1 MKSTNDPTEI
11 FGKTESE
18 EGYFILHNFWPVFKF
33 HQILGL
39 FPCKKVSNE
48 LGQTQLQPMK
58 TWVSILLFFT
68 WMLFLI
74 VPPVGTQ
81 MYFEMKLAP
90 IISNTT
96 YKTDVRPNIPIIIT
110 YRTVISKG
118 GGGLGSTYQPP
129 LHFLPDQLTRGA
141 DYGIM
146 PITLQGR
153 Q

>member
-11 FGKTESE
+11 FGKTESK

-58 TWVSILLFFT
+58 TWMTILLFFT

-81 MYFEMKLAP
+81 MYFEMKLSNRIAP

-96 YKTDVRPNIPIIIT
+96 YKTDVRPYSNNH
-110 YRTVISKG
+110 YFMV
-118 GGGLGSTYQPP
+118 GLLKVEMVYEE
-129 LHFLPDQLTRGA
+129 R
-141 DYGIM
+141 
-146 PITLQGR
+146 
-153 Q
+153 

>member
-11 FGKTESE
+11 FGKTESK

-58 TWVSILLFFT
+58 TWMTILLFFT

-81 MYFEMKLAP
+81 MYFEMKLSNRIAP

-96 YKTDVRPNIPIIIT
+96 YKTDVRPYSNNHYLTAVFLKLVQCQPRLNREIRPIVVEGVRFNHT
-110 YRTVISKG
+110 
-118 GGGLGSTYQPP
+118 
-129 LHFLPDQLTRGA
+129 
-141 DYGIM
+141 
-146 PITLQGR
+146 
-153 Q
+153 

>member
-1 MKSTNDPTEI
+1 MKSANNPTEI
-11 FGKTESE
+11 FGKTESK

-58 TWVSILLFFT
+58 TWMTILLFFT

-81 MYFEMKLAP
+81 MYFEMKLSNRIAP

-96 YKTDVRPNIPIIIT
+96 YKTDVRPYSNNHYLMVGLLT
-110 YRTVISKG
+110 GLSQVRG
-118 GGGLGSTYQPP
+118 GGHIPTPTP
-129 LHFLPDQLTRGA
+129 FFTRSVN
-141 DYGIM
+141 
-146 PITLQGR
+146 QGGR
-153 Q
+153 L

>member
-11 FGKTESE
+11 FGKTESK

-58 TWVSILLFFT
+58 TWMTILLFFT

-81 MYFEMKLAP
+81 MYFEMKLSNRIAP
-90 IISNTT
+90 NTT
-96 YKTDVRPNIPIIIT
+96 YKTDVRPYSNNH
-110 YRTVISKG
+110 YFMV
-118 GGGLGSTYQPP
+118 GLLKVEIVYEE
-129 LHFLPDQLTRGA
+129 R
-141 DYGIM
+141 
-146 PITLQGR
+146 
-153 Q
+153 

>member
-118 GGGLGSTYQPP
+118 GGAWGAHTHPHYIFYQ
-129 LHFLPDQLTRGA
+129 
-141 DYGIM
+141 IS
-146 PITLQGR
+146 
-153 Q
+153 

>member
-118 GGGLGSTYQPP
+118 GTYPPP

>member
-1 MKSTNDPTEI
+1 MKSTDDPTEI
-11 FGKTESE
+11 FGKTESK

-39 FPCKKVSNE
+39 FPCKKVSND

-81 MYFEMKLAP
+81 MYFEMKLSNGIAP

-96 YKTDVRPNIPIIIT
+96 DKTDVRAYSN
-110 YRTVISKG
+110 SH
-118 GGGLGSTYQPP
+118 YQN
-129 LHFLPDQLTRGA
+129 LP
-141 DYGIM
+141 
-146 PITLQGR
+146 GR
-153 Q
+153 FWSLCT